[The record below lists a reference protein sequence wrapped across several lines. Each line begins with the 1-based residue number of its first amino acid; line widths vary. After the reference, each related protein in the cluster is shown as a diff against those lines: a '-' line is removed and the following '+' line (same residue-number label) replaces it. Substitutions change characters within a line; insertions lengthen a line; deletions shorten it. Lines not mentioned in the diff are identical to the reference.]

1 MDNKLESNLARL
13 ITSLLCLLLYH
24 TRMLIQRLIENPS
37 LPTCVKGITL
47 TSMRRELQ
55 SQNRV
60 NGDYEKT
67 TGPIY
72 LKF

>member
-1 MDNKLESNLARL
+1 
-13 ITSLLCLLLYH
+13 
-24 TRMLIQRLIENPS
+24 ML
-37 LPTCVKGITL
+37 VTL

-72 LKF
+72 LKFWPLIFQEMGVAGLMFEPHPPNFEKLYNF

>member
-1 MDNKLESNLARL
+1 MGCAFNVRL
-13 ITSLLCLLLYH
+13 WNDKKSYISGDSYVFEPLFK
-24 TRMLIQRLIENPS
+24 MLG
-37 LPTCVKGITL
+37 VM

>member
-1 MDNKLESNLARL
+1 MGA
-13 ITSLLCLLLYH
+13 
-24 TRMLIQRLIENPS
+24 
-37 LPTCVKGITL
+37 L

-67 TGPIY
+67 DGYIY
-72 LKF
+72 LKFGPRFLLISTTEIQKKRILAAKLTDLWPLIFQD